1 MAKSYIF
8 LYFCILSV
16 NVLMLT
22 KVFRA
27 VVFFLCMVCIQMPV
41 LSQNKPNK
49 DFILSAQGHY
59 GFIISHRSSMA
70 SLIKGH
76 IYGGE
81 VSYLFRTNG
90 NKPWQQLYKYP
101 DFGVCLVHLDL
112 ANPEQL
118 GTVEALYPY
127 TILRLN
133 KLNKKVNVNLRLG
146 VGLAFITKPF
156 NRLTN
161 HKNIA
166 VGSHLNGF
174 VNIRLST
181 SYMLTDSWAI
191 NAGVG
196 LSHASNGAVKTPNL
210 GLNVATINLGV
221 GYAFGN
227 RCFEYKKDSLAP
239 CPKVWKISVIAVSG
253 VKELEQPGGRKY
265 MAFGLQ
271 TMAFRR
277 LNYKNKLGGG
287 IEFTYNNAT
296 KTEWLHD
303 SVAHPTFD
311 QMMQIGSKVCYAFVL
326 DRISFP
332 VEFGVYIYKKQD
344 TNGMF
349 FHRIG
354 LRYMLTKHVIAN
366 VTLLTHFA
374 KADYFEGGLGY
385 EF

>member
-1 MAKSYIF
+1 MVKSYIF
-8 LYFCILSV
+8 LYFCTLSV
-16 NVLMLT
+16 KASMLI

-27 VVFFLCMVCIQMPV
+27 VVLLICLVCIETPV
-41 LSQNKPNK
+41 LSQNKPDK

-76 IYGGE
+76 VYGGE
-81 VSYLFRTNG
+81 INYLFRTNG

-101 DFGVCLVHLDL
+101 DFGICMFHLDL
-112 ANPEQL
+112 ANPQQL
-118 GTVEALYPY
+118 GTLEAIYPY
-127 TILRLN
+127 TNLRLN
-133 KLNKKVNVNLRLG
+133 KLNKKINVNLRLG
-146 VGLAFITKPF
+146 VGLAFVTKPF
-156 NRLTN
+156 DRLTN

-166 VGSHLNGF
+166 IGSHLNGF
-174 VNIRLST
+174 VNLRLST
-181 SYMLTDSWAI
+181 SYMLSDAWGI

-196 LSHASNGAVKTPNL
+196 LTHASNGAAKTPNL
-210 GLNVATINLGV
+210 GLNMATINLGI

-227 RCFEYKKDSLAP
+227 RCFEYRKDSIPP
-239 CPKVWKISVIAVSG
+239 CCKVWKISIIGVTG

-271 TMAFRR
+271 TMALRT

-296 KTEWLHD
+296 RTEWLSD
-303 SVAHPTFD
+303 SVSNPTFD
-311 QMMQIGSKVCYAFVL
+311 QMIQIGSKVCYAFVIDKL
-326 DRISFP
+326 SLP
-332 VEFGVYIYKKQD
+332 VEFGVYVYKKQH

-366 VTLLTHFA
+366 ISLLTHFA
-374 KADYFEGGLGY
+374 KADYFEGGFGY